1 MRINVI
7 NGNTHA
13 AMTANIHAQAC
24 AAARPGT
31 EIVTIQP
38 ARGPLTIESYYDEY
52 LAIPGILE
60 AIIQN
65 EAAFD
70 AFILAC
76 WGDPG
81 IEAARE
87 ITCKPVIGIAEA
99 SLYVANSLGA
109 KFGVVSTLKRTQHMV
124 EKTIEKVGLS
134 SRCALALCTDL
145 PVAATEEDR
154 DLTLNVL
161 ESGARTVIAAGAEV
175 IVLGCAG
182 MSGLDAL
189 LAARLGVPVID
200 SVAAAVVWAEALVQL
215 GKSTSKANTYRP
227 PEIKPIT
234 GYPPHMQPENLSRS
248 ESTIL
253 GSHL

>member
-1 MRINVI
+1 MIRLHII
-7 NGNTHA
+7 NGNTFA
-13 AMTANIHAQAC
+13 AMTANIDAQAR
-24 AAARPGT
+24 AAARPDT
-31 EIVTIQP
+31 LIRTTQP
-38 ARGPLTIESYYDEY
+38 AAGPLTIETYYDEY
-52 LAIPGILE
+52 LAIPHILAE
-60 AIIQN
+60 LIQN
-65 EAAFD
+65 EAESD

-87 ITCKPVIGIAEA
+87 ITRKPVIGIAEA

-154 DLTLNVL
+154 DHTVNVL
-161 ESGARTVIAAGAEV
+161 EAGGRQVIAAGAEV

-182 MSGLDAL
+182 MSGLDQQ

-200 SVAAAVVWAEALVQL
+200 AVAAAVVWAEALVQL
-215 GKSTSKANTYRP
+215 GVQTSKAMTYRA
-227 PEIKPIT
+227 PELKPIV
-234 GYPPHMQPENLSRS
+234 GYPDFMQPGNLR
-248 ESTIL
+248 
-253 GSHL
+253 